1 MARRQARVER
11 GDIADNNPA
20 GQASGT
26 DTRPAGQASGTRYN
40 SHLGKPARAAARST
54 AVQL

>member
-26 DTRPAGQASGTRYN
+26 
-40 SHLGKPARAAARST
+40 
-54 AVQL
+54 